1 MNYLA
6 KFLIGSSVH
15 YSKCLVVFAHSK
27 RRLRESIYC
36 SYQRLVKFQLSLNGS
51 SVMHYLMRADGKLNV
66 LADYQVHG
74 LAIWSTLRNAILE
87 GNITNK
93 HILFRT

>member
-1 MNYLA
+1 
-6 KFLIGSSVH
+6 
-15 YSKCLVVFAHSK
+15 
-27 RRLRESIYC
+27 
-36 SYQRLVKFQLSLNGS
+36 
-51 SVMHYLMRADGKLNV
+51 MHYLMRADGKLNV

-74 LAIWSTLRNAILE
+74 FANWSTLRNAILE